1 MSSGVAVED
10 SVVKAFQELKTRKVN
25 TVFYRLSDDLSTI
38 VPDYKGKLTY
48 DEMLDQLPR
57 GEPRFVVYDLE
68 FSKGEGEGKRS
79 KITLISW
86 CPEGTPV
93 KQRMVYSSSYNTLKN
108 MLDSVQVYVQAT
120 DLSDMEYEELVSRA
134 S

>member
-25 TVFYRLSDDLSTI
+25 TVFYRLSDDFSTI
-38 VPDYKGKLTY
+38 VPDYQGTLTY

-57 GEPRFVVYDLE
+57 DEPRFVVYDLE
-68 FSKGEGEGKRS
+68 FSKSDGDGKRS

-86 CPEGTPV
+86 SPEGVKV
-93 KQRMVYSSSYNTLKN
+93 KQRMVHSSSYNTLKN
-108 MLDSVQVYVQAT
+108 TLDGVQVYVQAS
-120 DLSDMEYEELVSRA
+120 DLSDMDYAELVSRA